1 MADLLQ
7 QLRLSMQKLSS
18 IAGDQQTSGVHVE
31 DLARLYVLAL
41 KRAPAGTVFN
51 ATSSNDNSA
60 RYAMCSHTLTPSL
73 NRLQCH
79 RRRSMVEQSNMYNV
93 NSPLACLHSLLLVS
107 LPAFVCGS
115 DLEMLRT

>member
-51 ATSSNDNSA
+51 ATSSNDSSA
-60 RYAMCSHTLTPSL
+60 RYAMRTHTLMPSL

-79 RRRSMVEQSNMYNV
+79 RERSMLKRYNM
-93 NSPLACLHSLLLVS
+93 
-107 LPAFVCGS
+107 
-115 DLEMLRT
+115 